1 MTTVGKDFQKLLVG
15 AFAFVMVSS
24 MIFPAYAGAPSELV
38 IKCYPIVDGQ
48 IDPPPVFLADQFGS
62 EEVDPGLP
70 VFTCEIAVKNGISP
84 PFVPQSG
91 IIYPISGSI
100 DPPQVM
106 LTDQFGTEVVDPS
119 PAVWVLVPAVEF
131 DSPEEGSP
139 IGVSISDH
147 LTFYPISGTID
158 PPLVNLVDKFGD
170 DDANASPAQWL
181 GVPTD
186 KNEEGIELN
195 QHYKCYPFDGTVD
208 PPLDFLEDQFG
219 FHLVDPMT
227 AGFYCTQ
234 ADKDPVSPPPP
245 VGGEF
250 LPIDTTALLVA
261 GAQTNAVWIMSAL
274 AVFGSIAFGALYLT
288 SRKN

>member
-1 MTTVGKDFQKLLVG
+1 MTTVSNDFHKLLVG

-24 MIFPAYAGAPSELV
+24 MVFPAYAGEVSELV
-38 IKCYPIVDGQ
+38 IKCYPIDDGQ
-48 IDPPPVFLADQFGS
+48 IDPPSISLTNQFGS
-62 EEVDPGLP
+62 EQVDPFLP

-100 DPPQVM
+100 DPPQVS

-131 DSPEEGSP
+131 DSAEGSP
-139 IGVSISDH
+139 IGVSISAH

-181 GVPTD
+181 GVPTE
-186 KNEEGIELN
+186 KNSEGLEDD

-219 FHLVDPMT
+219 FHQVDPMT

-234 ADKDPVSPPPP
+234 ADKDPVRPLPP

-250 LPIDTTALLVA
+250 LPIESTALLLAGLQSSAIWMLPILAVAA
-261 GAQTNAVWIMSAL
+261 GA
-274 AVFGSIAFGALYLT
+274 GAYFVRT
-288 SRKN
+288 RMNKE